1 MPAKIIDGKKIAQQI
16 QEEIRQRIE
25 ELKITPGLAVIMI
38 GENPASQVYVNMKER
53 ACQKV
58 GIYSFTKKFPS
69 TVPQERVLEE
79 IDDLNADSR
88 IHGILIQLP
97 LPEGFEESEIINAVS
112 PQKDVDG
119 FHPLN
124 IGKAAL
130 GEDTFIPCTPAGIRE
145 LLLKSGYNPEGR
157 HVVIVGRSKIVGRPL
172 ANLLLQK
179 AEGCNATV
187 TVCHT
192 RTREIHRFTRQ
203 AEILV
208 VAAGCPN
215 FITGDMVRPG
225 AVVIDV
231 GVNRVEDPT
240 SPKGYR
246 IVGDV
251 HFPSVSQV
259 AEALSPVPGGVGPMT
274 IAMLLKNTVKAAEA
288 ATNV

>member
-16 QEEIRQRIE
+16 REEIKGRIKE
-25 ELKITPGLAVIMI
+25 RRITPGLAVIMI
-38 GENPASQVYVNMKER
+38 GEDPASKVYVAMKER
-53 ACQKV
+53 ACQEV

-69 TVPQERVLEE
+69 TVSQQRILEE
-79 IDDLNADSR
+79 IDNLNTDPR

-97 LPEGFEESEIINAVS
+97 LPEGFEESEIISAVS

-124 IGKAAL
+124 IGKATL

-192 RTREIHRFTRQ
+192 RTPEIRRFTRQ

-225 AVVIDV
+225 SVVIDV
-231 GVNRVEDPT
+231 GVNRVEDPA

-274 IAMLLKNTVKAAEA
+274 IAMLLKNTVKAAERQ
-288 ATNV
+288 